1 VSVVISIATAII
13 IGHFLIKG
21 LQALLLY
28 LLPPHRLSSEDNDN
42 NKYEKD
48 HSNLETIINTDTSY
62 PFDIRHY
69 DPCDFLH
76 NLIKSPRP
84 HRDNYSD
91 NKAYESESEGY
102 LPRLTP
108 RPVPLPVKHMV
119 NIVNRLRRRVNQSGK
134 EPLAVILTLWLPLA
148 PFYKDFGSRAQ
159 IPLS

>member
-1 VSVVISIATAII
+1 MIIPITTIVVATIASLVISIAVAII
-13 IGHFLIKG
+13 VGHFLVKG

-48 HSNLETIINTDTSY
+48 HSNIETTINKETSY

-69 DPCDFLH
+69 DPCNLLH
-76 NLIKSPRP
+76 NLIKNPRS

-91 NKAYESESEGY
+91 NKAYDSESEGY

-108 RPVPLPVKHMV
+108 RAIPFPIKHIRT
-119 NIVNRLRRRVNQSGK
+119 IVNRLRSRVNQSGK
-134 EPLAVILTLWLPLA
+134 EPNHEST
-148 PFYKDFGSRAQ
+148 
-159 IPLS
+159 